1 MKNAPYSKWRKTPL
15 PSDRTNKATKKISF
29 PRLLG
34 KLKQLRLLMFKTLEN
49 NNWKRTNLSANVL
62 ELIPRLCLFK
72 NISNSLKSICL
83 KMRRW
88 KNKSL
93 KTSTRIL
100 ALIRYKYW
108 ATCVPSTKIW
118 TSAKTSLKD
127 RSHNQ
132 PTKKKTVMTKM
143 ACL

>member
-1 MKNAPYSKWRKTPL
+1 MKNALYSKWRKTPL
-15 PSDRTNKATKKISF
+15 PSGHTNKTIKKINS
-29 PRLLG
+29 PRFLG
-34 KLKQLRLLMFKTLEN
+34 KLKLSRLWMSKNLEN
-49 NNWKRTNLSANVL
+49 NNWKRTNLSESVL
-62 ELIPRLCLFK
+62 ESTHRFCPFK
-72 NISNSLKSICL
+72 NTSNSSRSICL

-88 KNKSL
+88 KDKLS

-100 ALIRYKYW
+100 GLILYKSW

-118 TSAKTSLKD
+118 TAAKTSLKD
-127 RSHNQ
+127 NNHNQ